1 MRLKTLATTPSE
13 MTRPMTKEESETFI
27 TLMMMSDVIVPSDRL
42 EEALGEEAMKIF
54 AVAVLVKRLVHAKV
68 AQEYS
73 INTIMFAASL
83 CTNPG
88 IVVMWAYTIFEQ
100 TRKHGLYDMTALSMD
115 FPMGFPTEDG
125 YHRLWDE
132 QKLSAE
138 QRGNSFGDNWL
149 DTVEAW
155 T

>member
-13 MTRPMTKEESETFI
+13 MTRPMSKEESKTFI
-27 TLMMMSDVIVPSDRL
+27 SLMMTPDVIVPASGL
-42 EEALGEEAMKIF
+42 EEALGEDAMKIF
-54 AVAVLVKRLVHAKV
+54 AIAVLVKRLVHAKV
-68 AQEYS
+68 QDYS

-83 CTNPG
+83 ATNPG

-115 FPMGFPTEDG
+115 FPMGFPTDDG

-138 QRGNSFGDNWL
+138 ARKGGFNDNWL